1 MLEALLEGILS
12 FLRTL
17 SFDDWLMLIRN
28 ELRYYAGCFAH
39 CQVVLFLIVHHGVYE
54 DDWVDLRVGKPFPY
68 EAFLDRLDCRSSS
81 PSNCSLAPLFPELAH
96 CVRFPSRI
104 VY

>member
-1 MLEALLEGILS
+1 
-12 FLRTL
+12 
-17 SFDDWLMLIRN
+17 MLIGN

-54 DDWVDLRVGKPFPY
+54 DDWVELRVGKPFPY

-81 PSNCSLAPLFPELAH
+81 PSNCSLAPLLPELAH